1 MSRPT
6 VEIENLGRVFRDKG
20 KEVTALSKVSFHI
33 DEGEVV
39 GLLGGN
45 GAGKTTLTQII
56 STLLLPTSGTVRVFG
71 HDVVRDVNAVRRSTV
86 AVFGGDRGLY
96 RRLTGRENLVF
107 FTMLGGH
114 GRRGLAARVDG
125 ALAEAGLAE
134 AADRPVQTYSK
145 GMKQRLH
152 LAIGLVARPRLLL
165 LDEPTVGLDPVEAE
179 RVRTVVAG
187 LRDEGVSV
195 LLTSHYLLDIERLAG
210 RVVLLDGGQ
219 VIDSMTVPEFA
230 KTAGYTA
237 TVTVRGRG
245 PAPARDATA
254 GDEDCLVVDEVT
266 TEGSVWTARLRVRDW
281 GAEALGRL
289 SGLVDSSEILG
300 MDVAPLRLEDAYAR
314 FELGGTRHG

>member
-6 VEIENLGRVFRDKG
+6 VEIEHLGRVFRDKG
-20 KEVTALSKVSFHI
+20 TEVTALRDVSFQI
-33 DEGEVV
+33 GEGEVV

-56 STLLLPTSGTVRVFG
+56 STLLLPSSGSVRVFG
-71 HDVVRDVNAVRRSTV
+71 HDVVRDVTAVREATV

-114 GRRGLAARVDG
+114 GRQGLAARVAT
-125 ALAEAGLAE
+125 ALDEAGLGE

-165 LDEPTVGLDPVEAE
+165 LDEPTVGLDPAEAE
-179 RVRTVVAG
+179 RVRLVVAG
-187 LRDEGVSV
+187 LRDQGVSV
-195 LLTSHYLLDIERLAG
+195 LLTSHYLLDVERLAD
-210 RVVLLDGGQ
+210 RVVLLDGGR
-219 VIDSMTVPEFA
+219 VIDSMTVAQFA
-230 KTAGYTA
+230 RTAGYTA

-245 PAPARDATA
+245 AVPSRDV
-254 GDEDCLVVDEVT
+254 GDESLVVDDLTSDGV
-266 TEGSVWTARLRVRDW
+266 VWTARLRVRDW
-281 GAEALGRL
+281 GADSLGRL
-289 SGLVDSSEILG
+289 SRLVDTSDVLDI
-300 MDVAPLRLEDAYAR
+300 DVAPLRLEDAYAQ
-314 FELGGTRHG
+314 FELGAGRHG